1 VRPSIRE
8 LNNKIQISKEI
19 VSTGNILIINPT
31 IIAEDAVELG
41 YLISELKEVLLQ
53 IFEEIKPDHYAG
65 KRPPQRSYETKIK
78 NMELFAFQWKSRI
91 FGCKT
96 YIKFTFK
103 HNIFYLVSLHEN
115 R

>member
-65 KRPPQRSYETKIK
+65 KRPPQRSYETKI
-78 NMELFAFQWKSRI
+78 N
-91 FGCKT
+91 
-96 YIKFTFK
+96 
-103 HNIFYLVSLHEN
+103 YLVSLHEN